1 MVEQT
6 NYKYR
11 AIVQETLGQ
20 KTEEHMVTQVASN
33 REQLYYLLNKA
44 NLRVL
49 SARSLGRTRE
59 RFDPR

>member
-1 MVEQT
+1 MTQET

-11 AIVQETLGQ
+11 ARVQETLGER
-20 KTEEHMVTQVASN
+20 TDEYMVTQVASN
-33 REQLYYLLNKA
+33 RQQLYYLLNKA

-59 RFDPR
+59 RFDQ